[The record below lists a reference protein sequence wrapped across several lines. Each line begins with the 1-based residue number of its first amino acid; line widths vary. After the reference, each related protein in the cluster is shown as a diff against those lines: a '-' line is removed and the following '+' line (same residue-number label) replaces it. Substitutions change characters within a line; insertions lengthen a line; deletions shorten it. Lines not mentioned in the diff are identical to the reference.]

1 MEFGEKKYSAV
12 HKREK
17 MINIPAVDV
26 RVNKI
31 FINFTPDEK

>member
-17 MINIPAVDV
+17 MINIAAVDV